1 METGRGNTKQKI
13 IEESMKLFFV
23 NGFHAVSVRAI
34 ADAVGVRNSA
44 LYKHFK
50 SKREILEEIVS
61 YSKEYFLKL

>member
-13 IEESMKLFFV
+13 IEESMKLFSV

-44 LYKHFK
+44 LYKHFN
-50 SKREILEEIVS
+50 RFTYIT
-61 YSKEYFLKL
+61 